1 MAKSARQNTVVRQLF
16 DLRLILGLYDE
27 EIADAVGV
35 CKKTIQNWK
44 RRGNQIHFRPAYRR
58 NLNKLADLAKVGNN
72 VLSKR
77 KLQRWLR
84 GRDRLNHLMR
94 GDYPRIHRRFLK
106 LHYKLNKLEREAYR
120 HVEKMR
126 ARVRPARFGNRV
138 EFS

>member
-1 MAKSARQNTVVRQLF
+1 MAKSTRRKTVVQQLC
-16 DLRLILGLYDE
+16 DLRLIFGLRDE
-27 EIADAVGV
+27 EIADSVGV

-58 NLNKLADLAKVGNN
+58 NLNKLTDLARVGKN

-77 KLQRWLR
+77 KLQHWLR

-94 GDYPRIHRRFLK
+94 GDYPRIHRRFVK

-120 HVEKMR
+120 HVDRMR
-126 ARVRPARFGNRV
+126 SKNRMTRFGK
-138 EFS
+138 